1 MKKIH
6 LRSLR
11 LYINAGMQFPECKKD
26 EPLLDLNCTNWNM
39 TYNKKEVTCK
49 NCLNKIRREL

>member
-11 LYINAGMQFPECKKD
+11 LYVNARMQFPACKAKA
-26 EPLLDLNCTNWNM
+26 LVNT
-39 TYNKKEVTCK
+39 K
-49 NCLNKIRREL
+49 RGG

>member
-11 LYINAGMQFPECKKD
+11 LYVNAGMQFPACKAN
-26 EPLLDLNCTNWNM
+26 EPLLDLNCTNWDM
-39 TYNKKEVTCK
+39 TYNKQEVTCLK
-49 NCLNKIRREL
+49 CLKSMK